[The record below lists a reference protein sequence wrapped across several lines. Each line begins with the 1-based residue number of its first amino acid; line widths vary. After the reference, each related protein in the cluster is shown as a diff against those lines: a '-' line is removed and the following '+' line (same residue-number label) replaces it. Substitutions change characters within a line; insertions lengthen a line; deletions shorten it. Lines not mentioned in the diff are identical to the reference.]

1 MPAFVKT
8 STFESCMSKLSSELD
23 APVMLVSEEFLFWGA
38 LSFFQELRLRR
49 DDKFSDVSGIK
60 YARASV
66 DGLSFITGPFRTSEV
81 CSLDEE
87 LCDARANLPVWSAS
101 FENMVRIAIGQAVI
115 AGKALYKNENELM
128 QAKLLLEFLHTVG
141 HLHEPNRLLSATAQF
156 LVQKFRLSNAVIHCF
171 GSEVRYFD
179 SKLKASVLVEQR
191 LVSQV
196 KSSRTAFTVANIS
209 KDFLLDGI
217 ADRDKLP
224 PCACVLPLSEGYT
237 ILYSENLPELSGISD
252 VLKELNSILLR
263 VTEYQKVQTSAVTD
277 QLTGLYNR
285 NHLVSSMDKLLPM
298 LSSKSE
304 PISVLL
310 FDVDNFKNFNDT
322 NGHPEGDR
330 VLRAISD
337 VIRSSMPQSAVS
349 CRYGGEEFVIVLPG
363 FNQEAAKQAAEKLRI
378 DIEQSCPLTVSIG
391 VMTCLNSSASRETL
405 IREADRALYRAKHLG
420 KNRVVPFIMLDRN
433 LGVID
438 A

>member
-1 MPAFVKT
+1 M
-8 STFESCMSKLSSELD
+8 
-23 APVMLVSEEFLFWGA
+23 
-38 LSFFQELRLRR
+38 
-49 DDKFSDVSGIK
+49 
-60 YARASV
+60 
-66 DGLSFITGPFRTSEV
+66 
-81 CSLDEE
+81 
-87 LCDARANLPVWSAS
+87 
-101 FENMVRIAIGQAVI
+101 
-115 AGKALYKNENELM
+115 
-128 QAKLLLEFLHTVG
+128 
-141 HLHEPNRLLSATAQF
+141 
-156 LVQKFRLSNAVIHCF
+156 
-171 GSEVRYFD
+171 
-179 SKLKASVLVEQR
+179 
-191 LVSQV
+191 
-196 KSSRTAFTVANIS
+196 
-209 KDFLLDGI
+209 
-217 ADRDKLP
+217 
-224 PCACVLPLSEGYT
+224 SEGYT